1 MEKKTFNLTYS
12 TEGEIISAQK
22 LFLLKLG
29 TVTYLI
35 QMQKLPILM
44 TEAFSKY
51 TLCSQA
57 TKEAKSNETVC
68 VYLSV
73 ILKNERIFK
82 QNQFLNR
89 VVFFSLQ

>member
-44 TEAFSKY
+44 TEAFSKH
-51 TLCSQA
+51 TLL
-57 TKEAKSNETVC
+57 TG
-68 VYLSV
+68 
-73 ILKNERIFK
+73 
-82 QNQFLNR
+82 NQGGR
-89 VVFFSLQ
+89 EQ